1 MYFHKC
7 QATYI
12 ASRRQKVEKH
22 LLKIVTNAILLC
34 GDSIGKLTAYRDHLS
49 TRAHSNI

>member
-12 ASRRQKVEKH
+12 DSRREKVEKH
-22 LLKIVTNAILLC
+22 LKIGTNAILLC
-34 GDSIGKLTAYRDHLS
+34 GDSIGKPTACRDHLS
-49 TRAHSNI
+49 TGVHSNI